1 MDKLKKL
8 KKTIE
13 EYINVNRLE
22 YAKTKYG
29 LGKLSGLK
37 VVLTYIEKELSKNSD
52 NGKSEK
58 NPQCY

>member
-37 VVLTYIEKELSKNSD
+37 VVLTYIEKELSENSD